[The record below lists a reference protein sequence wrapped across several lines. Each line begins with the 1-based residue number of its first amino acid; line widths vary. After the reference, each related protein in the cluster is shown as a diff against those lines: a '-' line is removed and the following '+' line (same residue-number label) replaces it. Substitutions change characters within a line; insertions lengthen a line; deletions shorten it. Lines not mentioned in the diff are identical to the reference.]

1 MPEAEGSSLA
11 VSPDLVNSMKTLGKI
26 RAMFRAMFRDGLTF
40 GEIAKRLNAA
50 APRIGPD
57 ESGRSWT
64 LDDVRE
70 VCDTLPRA
78 AKAPRNGASA

>member
-26 RAMFRAMFRDGLTF
+26 RAMFRDGLTF

-64 LDDVRE
+64 LDDVRG